1 MGQQQRRRFS
11 SKQKVEILR
20 EVLENGK
27 KMSDVAEEHKVSPN
41 MITRWK
47 KQLFE
52 GALDTFN
59 SKREKTDKKKEK
71 KIATLQENLQK
82 RDTLIAELVEQNTDQ
97 KKKYDGDV

>member
-1 MGQQQRRRFS
+1 MGQQRRRFS

-27 KMSDVAEEHKVSPN
+27 KISDVAEEHGVSPN

-52 GALDTFN
+52 GALETFD
-59 SKREKTDKKKEK
+59 SKKEKKDKKKEK
-71 KIATLQENLQK
+71 KIESLEENLQK
-82 RDTLIAELVEQNTDQ
+82 RDTLIAELVEQNAEL
-97 KKKYDGDV
+97 KKKYNGDV